1 MADYQ
6 RVSAH
11 LSHARVAYDDPGLT
25 GRLNRLVAEA
35 NGVIY
40 SRRVAAGAT
49 LRRFFSTTFPGAV
62 WHARRFVLASL
73 LCTFVPAI
81 AVGAWI
87 GVSED
92 ALEATAPES
101 VREAYLE
108 EDFEE
113 YYSSDPAGQFAT
125 EVTVNNIQVSLTAFA
140 AGIFLCLGAVL
151 ILAFNGLNL
160 GFAAGLFVAAGE
172 APKFFGLIL
181 PHGLLELTA
190 VVVAG
195 GAGLQ
200 MGWAVIAPGDRTRGE
215 AVAEEGRRSVAIVLG
230 LVVAFVVAGA
240 IEGFVTGTGLPTAIR
255 VGIGVVVELAF
266 LTYVVVLG
274 RRAVAA
280 GESGLFG
287 PPPPTWGAPTAAPS
301 P

>member
-1 MADYQ
+1 
-6 RVSAH
+6 
-11 LSHARVAYDDPGLT
+11 
-25 GRLNRLVAEA
+25 LNRLVAEA

-40 SRRVAAGAT
+40 GRRAGVGPT
-49 LRRFFSTTFPGAV
+49 LARFFTTTFPGAV
-62 WHARRFVLASL
+62 WHARRFVLVST
-73 LCTFVPAI
+73 LCTFLPAV

-87 GVSED
+87 GTSDD
-92 ALEATAPES
+92 ALEASTPES
-101 VREAYLE
+101 VRQAYLE

-113 YYSSDPAGQFAT
+113 YYSSEPAGQFAT

-140 AGIFLCLGAVL
+140 AGVFLCLGAAL
-151 ILAFNGLNL
+151 LLAFNGVNV

-172 APKFFGLIL
+172 AGKFFGLIL

-200 MGWAVIAPGDRTRGE
+200 MGWAIIAPGPVPRGE
-215 AVAEEGRRSVAIVLG
+215 ALAEEGRRSVAIVLG

-240 IEGFVTGTGLPTAIR
+240 IEGFVTGTSLDTAVR
-255 VGIGVVVELAF
+255 VGIGVVAWSAF
-266 LTYVVVLG
+266 LAYVVVFG
-274 RRAVAA
+274 RRAEAS
-280 GESGLFG
+280 GETGLFG
-287 PPPPTWGAPTAAPS
+287 PPPPSWGDVRGDRS